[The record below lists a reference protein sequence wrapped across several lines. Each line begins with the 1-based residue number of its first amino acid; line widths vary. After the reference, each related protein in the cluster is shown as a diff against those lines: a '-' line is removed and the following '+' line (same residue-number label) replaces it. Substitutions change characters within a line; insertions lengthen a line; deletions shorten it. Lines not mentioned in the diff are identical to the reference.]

1 MFSRRDFRLSVL
13 DPAKQ
18 QVVPNPIKWNE
29 QTNVQI
35 EKTSESII
43 YTYTTPMPPE
53 QFWDAAFIQVTFPGP
68 EHSSVNLTTET
79 LILPNTYPVGPCEG
93 SGCYGTLV

>member
-1 MFSRRDFRLSVL
+1 
-13 DPAKQ
+13 
-18 QVVPNPIKWNE
+18 
-29 QTNVQI
+29 
-35 EKTSESII
+35 
-43 YTYTTPMPPE
+43 MPPE